1 MRSETKRMLW
11 IFAAI
16 ALMIYLVLLPVF
28 YAAATRLMHTR

>member
-16 ALMIYLVLLPVF
+16 ALMVYLVLLPVF
-28 YAAATRLMHTR
+28 YTTATRLLHTW